1 VSPRPATARE
11 ARYLDKATL
20 VRVAADIADREGW
33 ENLTLSQ
40 VAKSVDRHVT
50 SLYAHVE
57 GLEALRREVALLALD
72 ELADEV
78 WRAALGRSREE
89 ALIAIATVERAYALE
104 HPGRHAALLTVR
116 RADDDELHARGRR
129 LAEPVRATFRSFGLD
144 DGQVAVAHSLFSSAL
159 RGLAQAELTDTF
171 TYHDVRPDEALVQ
184 LVSLFGAALS
194 SGAWPGP
201 AAP

>member
-1 VSPRPATARE
+1 MSSRPATARE

-20 VRVAADIADREGW
+20 VRAAADIADREGW

-40 VAKSVDRHVT
+40 VAKAVDRHVT

-57 GLEALRREVALLALD
+57 GLDALRREVALLVLD

-78 WRAALGRSREE
+78 WRAALGRSRDE
-89 ALIAIATVERAYALE
+89 ALIAIATVERSYAVE
-104 HPGRHAALLTVR
+104 HPGRHAALLTFR
-116 RADDDELHARGRR
+116 RADDDELNARGRR

-159 RGLAQAELTDTF
+159 RGLVLAERTDTF
-171 TYHDVRPDEALVQ
+171 TYRDVCPDEALAQ

-194 SGAWPGP
+194 TGAWPGTATP
-201 AAP
+201 